1 MAAYY
6 RHRIKL
12 DTGKLD
18 EETVITERSL
28 LPLAARAQRCQPG
41 SRVVIE
47 AKHVFTLN
55 QSLRFSLCELFM
67 ATQTS
72 SVRNVI

>member
-6 RHRIKL
+6 RLRIKL

-18 EETVITERSL
+18 EETVIRERSL
-28 LPLAARAQRCQPG
+28 LPLAARAQRCQSG

-47 AKHVFTLN
+47 AKHVFRLN
-55 QSLRFSLCELFM
+55 QSPPFSLCELLM